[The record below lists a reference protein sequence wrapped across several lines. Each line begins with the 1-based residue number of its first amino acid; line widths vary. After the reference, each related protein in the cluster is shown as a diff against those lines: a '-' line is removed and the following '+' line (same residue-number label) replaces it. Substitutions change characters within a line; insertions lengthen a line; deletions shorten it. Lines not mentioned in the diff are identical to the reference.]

1 MGQGHC
7 CWRGDGYVMWPA
19 PGQVTCPLGGFKLT
33 DPRQFH
39 FNLETFMDCLLVAS
53 SSKSQCYRVLKLQFE
68 SFLPVE
74 MRNKSFWEPLILVLG
89 HLKVKKKIRFLDNSM
104 KKIVKKIET

>member
-19 PGQVTCPLGGFKLT
+19 PGQVTCPMGGFKLT

-39 FNLETFMDCLLVAS
+39 FNLETFMDYLLVAS
-53 SSKSQCYRVLKLQFE
+53 TSKSWLKVFKLFE
-68 SFLPVE
+68 SFLPME
-74 MRNKSFWEPLILVLG
+74 MSSKSV
-89 HLKVKKKIRFLDNSM
+89 
-104 KKIVKKIET
+104 